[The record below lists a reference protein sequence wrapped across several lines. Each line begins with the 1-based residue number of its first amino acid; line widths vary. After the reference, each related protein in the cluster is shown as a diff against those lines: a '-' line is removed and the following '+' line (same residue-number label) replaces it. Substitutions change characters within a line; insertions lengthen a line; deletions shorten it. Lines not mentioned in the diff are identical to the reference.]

1 MPQVRTQ
8 SLQPTLIASSF
19 VAGTTLRLNQAAQPH
34 TQVPNIYVEKYLQVP
49 PAPSLLCKR
58 MEVRM
63 LFSETL
69 RPEIFVLYGTVWG
82 NLSQ

>member
-1 MPQVRTQ
+1 MQ
-8 SLQPTLIASSF
+8 SNRVVNKNHTHLGSKTYELEN
-19 VAGTTLRLNQAAQPH
+19 TAQPH
-34 TQVPNIYVEKYLQVP
+34 TQVPNIYAEKYLQVP